1 MRLALLEII
10 DIGQVNPRISSL
22 LMYFVLSWDT
32 NFAKSLGADDIGSSF
47 ICVICGI
54 YVSTGCGSPF
64 RHKKGVRRLS
74 NMLHGL
80 LKMLHV
86 TKLIAFV
93 TFVQASF
100 VHIAYLCRR
109 KRPR

>member
-1 MRLALLEII
+1 
-10 DIGQVNPRISSL
+10 
-22 LMYFVLSWDT
+22 
-32 NFAKSLGADDIGSSF
+32 
-47 ICVICGI
+47 
-54 YVSTGCGSPF
+54 
-64 RHKKGVRRLS
+64 
-74 NMLHGL
+74 MLHGL